1 MCVFVCKCVS
11 ECVSNITQFFLIKTH
26 ARMHAHPPLPL
37 PPALSADAAAAAAAI
52 KGEVTDE
59 EGNCVGVCECV

>member
-26 ARMHAHPPLPL
+26 ARMHAHPP

-59 EGNCVGVCECV
+59 EGNCVCECVCECV